1 MLLLIDV
8 AATDVPLPLKEKV
21 QVDSLTDMIAA
32 IESCGTQAQVL
43 LAKTKEIL
51 GGSTQ
56 ASLRKVRQQAF
67 EPWWRHSRLKRTL
80 SWGMV
85 ETGHAQARLWH

>member
-21 QVDSLTDMIAA
+21 RVDPLTDMIAA

-43 LAKTKEIL
+43 LAKAKEIL
-51 GGSTQ
+51 GGVTPQ
-56 ASLRKVRQQAF
+56 KL
-67 EPWWRHSRLKRTL
+67 
-80 SWGMV
+80 
-85 ETGHAQARLWH
+85 